1 MLPLFQTFKNKNL
14 KVKSKVSS
22 VLQLSAIF
30 QKKYNINKVQ
40 KIRKIHI
47 HSMFQKENIIQD
59 QVLDQMEIV
68 EVEFLQTIMSLCLN
82 R

>member
-1 MLPLFQTFKNKNL
+1 VLPLFQTFKNKNL

-22 VLQLSAIF
+22 ALQLSAIF